1 MQEILNKGNY
11 KLDVVID
18 KLLTQIKLLGNLI
31 LGEYYVLLNRLRLTT
46 FQIQSINQK
55 MQRKLKNVIMKLLCV
70 DFFNNEDVFI
80 SKWFLLTISVPSSI
94 DNYESEN
101 AAQRDYPSD
110 NKLTFTSNE
119 RKSEWRYKKDTP
131 LG

>member
-11 KLDVVID
+11 KLDIVID

-55 MQRKLKNVIMKLLCV
+55 MQR
-70 DFFNNEDVFI
+70 
-80 SKWFLLTISVPSSI
+80 
-94 DNYESEN
+94 
-101 AAQRDYPSD
+101 
-110 NKLTFTSNE
+110 
-119 RKSEWRYKKDTP
+119 
-131 LG
+131 